1 MQQDTIRF
9 GVTAKIIAAFSAM
22 LITAALAS
30 SITYWRSGATVESTR
45 AAAKLQDGLERLAD
59 YKRSMDIA
67 TGSVRAFLLTGDRS
81 LLARYQESLPV
92 RAERLASLEKSGVVS
107 TGEASALEA
116 AFLKWQTDFAE
127 RQVKLMRDPLTVD
140 LARAIESTGEP
151 QKAIDGAEAALNGM
165 RMALLGRIAEAE
177 EIQNANMATLLSVAI
192 ASGAV
197 SLALTL
203 LFAWLGYRM
212 ISRPMRELA
221 ETTRALA
228 DGHLES
234 EIGHTGRG
242 DEIGAVSKALLVFRD
257 GLARSREL
265 ETEAKK
271 TEEQR
276 RAERKRELEE
286 LASRFESEVKSVV
299 ALVSSAAEQL
309 SASAGGLSAIAE
321 ETSAQVN
328 SVSHSSTEA
337 SSNVNSVATAAEQL
351 SSSITEIG
359 SQITSN
365 SSLVNGAADE

>member
-151 QKAIDGAEAALNGM
+151 QKA
-165 RMALLGRIAEAE
+165 
-177 EIQNANMATLLSVAI
+177 
-192 ASGAV
+192 
-197 SLALTL
+197 
-203 LFAWLGYRM
+203 
-212 ISRPMRELA
+212 
-221 ETTRALA
+221 
-228 DGHLES
+228 
-234 EIGHTGRG
+234 
-242 DEIGAVSKALLVFRD
+242 
-257 GLARSREL
+257 
-265 ETEAKK
+265 
-271 TEEQR
+271 
-276 RAERKRELEE
+276 
-286 LASRFESEVKSVV
+286 
-299 ALVSSAAEQL
+299 
-309 SASAGGLSAIAE
+309 
-321 ETSAQVN
+321 
-328 SVSHSSTEA
+328 
-337 SSNVNSVATAAEQL
+337 
-351 SSSITEIG
+351 
-359 SQITSN
+359 
-365 SSLVNGAADE
+365 